1 MCVANLRLIAVHCFA
16 GIMLAACDQSPPPP
30 PSSPTQD
37 ASRETR
43 ETPQRKTFVFDGPMP
58 VTYQQAPMLAQRVA
72 DGSLPPV
79 AQRLPE
85 NPLVIPP
92 VERIGEY
99 GGTWRRAFTGP
110 ADKQNADRL
119 QHDHVIYYDLDGF
132 TVVPHIA
139 ESWEVLEDGKA
150 IVFQLRRGMKWSDG
164 HPFTADDFIFA
175 HQDVIL
181 SEELNPVTPSW
192 VRIGNG
198 YGTVRKLD
206 DYTVR
211 YEFPQSYHAFPEI
224 YAGLEVAGLS
234 TRGWNATSPYAP
246 AHYLKQFHAKFANG
260 DKLNSE
266 VEEAGLDNWVQL
278 FKLRCSAHDNP
289 ALPVVGP
296 WKMVQ
301 PITGQRYVLERNP
314 YYWAVDPEGNQLPY
328 IDRIVMY
335 LAENLEVLNLR
346 AIAGEIDMQHRHIQ
360 LAKYPVF
367 KQNAERGDYRLMLW
381 PAMGG
386 SECVVFINQT
396 YEEDPEVAQWLR
408 NRDFRIALSL
418 GIDREEINETIF
430 LGTGTPR
437 AFICSPE
444 TPFYPGPEYEKQ
456 YAMRDAAQANA
467 ILDRIGLKEK
477 NTDGMRLG
485 ADGKSELTLRLSVIN
500 AAFLDYP
507 GVAELLVRHW
517 HELGLR
523 IDARLQERSL
533 FTKLNESNKQQM
545 LLWEAGG
552 SEGIWYYPSFTIP
565 TGFAYIG
572 PAGGQWYQSRGKIG
586 IEPNERFKRLLDL
599 YEKGLQVPR
608 TERVAYGQEI
618 FKIHAD
624 NLFAIG
630 TVGLSPA
637 FNGVVVI
644 KNNFR
649 NVPDIAPN
657 SSPLQNPGIARTCS
671 AARSSIL

>member
-16 GIMLAACDQSPPPP
+16 SIMLAACDRSPPPP
-30 PSSPTQD
+30 PASPTQD

-43 ETPQRKTFVFDGPMP
+43 AAPQRKTFVFDGPMP
-58 VTYQQAPMLAQRVA
+58 ATYQQAPMLAQRVA

-79 AQRLPE
+79 AQRLPKT
-85 NPLVIPP
+85 PLVIPP
-92 VERIGEY
+92 VERIGKY

-110 ADKQNADRL
+110 VDKQNADRL

-328 IDRIVMY
+328 IDRIVMH

-367 KQNAERGDYRLMLW
+367 KQNAEKGDYRLMLW
-381 PAMGG
+381 PSMGG

-437 AFICSPE
+437 AFICPPG

-456 YAMRDAAQANA
+456 YAMRDAAKANA

-500 AAFLDYP
+500 ASFLDYP

-517 HELGLR
+517 RELGLR

-545 LLWEAGG
+545 LLWDAGG

-565 TGFAYIG
+565 IGFAYIG
-572 PAGGQWYQSRGKIG
+572 PSGGQWYQSRGKIG

-608 TERVAYGQEI
+608 AERVAYGQEI

-657 SSPLQNPGIARTCS
+657 SSPLQNPGIARTEQFFFD
-671 AARSSIL
+671 R